1 MIDLGAMVCLRRAPR
16 CGECPVSAHCRWR
29 GGPDPAAPAH
39 RQSTFAGS
47 DRQGRGRLVDA
58 MRVAPVPVD
67 RIPDAAGWP
76 GDPARAHRAAET
88 LVADGLAVLAGGILS
103 LP

>member
-1 MIDLGAMVCLRRAPR
+1 VGGA
-16 CGECPVSAHCRWR
+16 
-29 GGPDPAAPAH
+29 DPASGGS

-58 MRVAPVPVD
+58 LRHGPVLLDDVPA
-67 RIPDAAGWP
+67 AAGWP
-76 GDPARAHRAAET
+76 DDSERAHRVAAT
-88 LVADGLAVLAGGILS
+88 LVADGLATSTGDALA